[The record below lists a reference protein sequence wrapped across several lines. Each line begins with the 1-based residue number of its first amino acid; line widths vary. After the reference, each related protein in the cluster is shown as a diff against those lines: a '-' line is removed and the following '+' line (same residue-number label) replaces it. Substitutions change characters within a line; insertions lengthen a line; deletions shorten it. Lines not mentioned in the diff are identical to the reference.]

1 MIGRVI
7 ARSPTVWH
15 SSVSIDVGS
24 GDGVHVDD
32 PVISGDG
39 VVGRIASV
47 EPGSSQVML
56 LTDHESAISAKV
68 LPAGV
73 QGVVKPEVGNPEDL
87 ILDFI
92 DSTKRVH
99 GGLAVVTSGWRAQ
112 GLASL
117 FPPGLPLG
125 EVTKA
130 SIVEQEAKEQVQVRP
145 YADLRNLDLV
155 QVLTGGLA
163 RMILTPKIVA
173 RIVAI
178 CMLGVLLQLSFFSR
192 VELFHVSP
200 DVLPALVVCLG
211 LLGGS
216 LTGAVSGFSIGF
228 FLDCLLVEALGIS
241 SLVLLGIGYLAG
253 LFRERFEIHSSLV
266 PALLCMG
273 LTMLAELGFG
283 LIQLLL
289 GLDAPLSTLIIR
301 DLLLKSVYAFFLG
314 WPIYLGMRRVLR
326 PALVDEPKV
335 QRRRQPT
342 VLGA

>member
-1 MIGRVI
+1 
-7 ARSPTVWH
+7 
-15 SSVSIDVGS
+15 
-24 GDGVHVDD
+24 
-32 PVISGDG
+32 
-39 VVGRIASV
+39 
-47 EPGSSQVML
+47 
-56 LTDHESAISAKV
+56 
-68 LPAGV
+68 
-73 QGVVKPEVGNPEDL
+73 
-87 ILDFI
+87 
-92 DSTKRVH
+92 
-99 GGLAVVTSGWRAQ
+99 
-112 GLASL
+112 
-117 FPPGLPLG
+117 
-125 EVTKA
+125 
-130 SIVEQEAKEQVQVRP
+130 
-145 YADLRNLDLV
+145 
-155 QVLTGGLA
+155 
-163 RMILTPKIVA
+163 MILTGKIVA

-200 DVLPALVVCLG
+200 DILPALVVCLG

-216 LTGAVSGFSIGF
+216 MTGAVSGFSIGL

-289 GLDAPLSTLIIR
+289 GLDAPLSSLIVR

-314 WPIYLGMRRVLR
+314 WPIYLGLKRLLR
-326 PALVDEPKV
+326 PALVEPTV
-335 QRRRQPT
+335 QRRRPPT